1 MENMCW
7 SMIENTDKVK
17 TIGISDVQSSVTNV
31 NNDMYR
37 YWKNFL
43 IFYNGDMQG
52 AWTPQGWRLR
62 AILPDTLRK
71 SDQIIWR
78 VYKLFRSRDMG
89 RAVAVRRWTTTALE
103 CYKRGC
109 NCEGCFYKDFF
120 SGSSQK
126 CQMKASVLELVRVI
140 GAPNVELQ
148 QFLIED

>member
-1 MENMCW
+1 MEICKGHEAPGVE
-7 SMIENTDKVK
+7 IT
-17 TIGISDVQSSVTNV
+17 GILTVT
-31 NNDMYR
+31 
-37 YWKNFL
+37 L
-43 IFYNGDMQG
+43 L
-52 AWTPQGWRLR
+52 T
-62 AILPDTLRK
+62 K
-71 SDQIIWR
+71 SEQIIWR